1 MPPLSIHL
9 PAELRSRVEARAA
22 ESGFDTVEA
31 YVQALLLAD
40 ATAGPRVDDVQ
51 LESLLLDRL
60 DGPFVDADDADFQQ
74 MREKLKAE
82 LGGAGD
88 IDAESGP

>member
-9 PAELRSRVEARAA
+9 PDKLRSRVEARAA
-22 ESGFDTVEA
+22 ESGFESVEA

-40 ATAGPRVDDVQ
+40 AAAGPVIDDEQ

-60 DGPFVDADDADFQQ
+60 DGPLVDADEADFRQ
-74 MREKLKAE
+74 MREKLKVQA
-82 LGGAGD
+82 AMPHRTR
-88 IDAESGP
+88 S

>member
-9 PAELRSRVEARAA
+9 PAKLRSRVEARAA

-40 ATAGPRVDDVQ
+40 ATAGPRVDDEQ

-60 DGPFVDADDADFQQ
+60 DGPFVEADDADFRR

-82 LGGAGD
+82 LDGACQRSEV
-88 IDAESGP
+88 A